1 MFALPAAS
9 FFISAQAAF
18 GRQVLCLNY
27 PFNWDNRYLRK
38 AGKEG
43 RKGEKK
49 ELSPEQQKKISSNV
63 FIKPWAEPVG
73 LEGAFQWGVLP
84 TSLSL
89 TACQAQ
95 QPAHLAILSHVDRF
109 TQIEWHAPTRLLS
122 IMRNEPRKYF
132 GKQAGSIELS
142 NYPLLWGSRRRLA
155 SVVICF
161 SLLC

>member
-43 RKGEKK
+43 RGRRRNWAQSNRRKFPVTSLLRLEQSLWGWREPSNGE
-49 ELSPEQQKKISSNV
+49 SSQR
-63 FIKPWAEPVG
+63 
-73 LEGAFQWGVLP
+73 L
-84 TSLSL
+84 LSL

-109 TQIEWHAPTRLLS
+109 TQIERHAPTRLLS

-142 NYPLLWGSRRRLA
+142 NYPLLWGSWRSLA